1 MHIRVK
7 VPQELHRDLKAE
19 AARKGMT
26 LEKFVVDR
34 LIGDW
39 TERLSQERGV
49 MSNGV
54 DPGTKSRDRTKRDSV
69 TGEHRAVETSAI
81 AGCPKCGN
89 AKVRPIGRV
98 DRKWTCVCG
107 EVYADA
113 PSGNETAA
121 ASTPIIPNWPMVLNA
136 KVAQN
141 ERLARIA
148 EGWNM
153 DSRDCTEC
161 GKESGK
167 LHTLKCEAGLR
178 LAIAA
183 REKMK

>member
-49 MSNGV
+49 MQI
-54 DPGTKSRDRTKRDSV
+54 DSISGDKAV

-113 PSGNETAA
+113 PSGNETAGA
-121 ASTPIIPNWPMVLNA
+121 VGKSLDAHI
-136 KVAQN
+136 KN
-141 ERLARIA
+141 EIVNEKLARIT

-153 DSRDCTEC
+153 DSRDYTEC
-161 GKESGK
+161 DVESGAKHKASCAKGNELAADAKGK
-167 LHTLKCEAGLR
+167 LER
-178 LAIAA
+178 
-183 REKMK
+183 